1 MVTLDQLKEMAWKE
15 SICVAIDF
23 AQKNYG
29 NRPTRPSKPIM
40 PKNPK
45 AEQAFEFAKLLK
57 EWEEEMEAYDIVLDG
72 YNEHRNKIDALIVEL
87 IKEQAGIEVVP
98 EQYRDKVYAKA
109 WEYGHSYGFYEVWLK
124 LSSLVEIFE

>member
-57 EWEEEMEAYDIVLDG
+57 EWEEEMEAYRKGKLDPREQQGVEVLKHG
-72 YNEHRNKIDALIVEL
+72 EQLVPWRRRAIALGATQIRFDSKRV
-87 IKEQAGIEVVP
+87 APP
-98 EQYRDKVYAKA
+98 EGGVSGGATGQSR
-109 WEYGHSYGFYEVWLK
+109 FR
-124 LSSLVEIFE
+124 